1 MKTKCKSIVCISM
14 SILLIVCCFFGCTT
28 KQEEPTTTQTSTT
41 QKEGSVVISNEVI
54 SDVDKTLR
62 DIKDNKDLSTN
73 EPVSGSESS
82 ELSIETEE
90 GVESDA
96 VVEQENISYDGT
108 NSGNGK
114 KLLGKYQGLTYY
126 NQGDSRWANRPY
138 TSSGN
143 RSQTIKS
150 SGCGP
155 TSAAMVISSS
165 KGAILPTTTANLFV
179 SNGYR
184 TKNNGTAWACWS
196 FVADYFGF
204 KEYHTTTNFNKALS
218 YLKTDKDKNGISDYF
233 VVVSVNSGLWTTGG
247 HYIVLIGH
255 SGNTITVYDP
265 YLYAGKYKTASRKAA
280 KVKVVGNSAYVSEA
294 SFKKYSNAVKY
305 WIFSND
311 QTGKA
316 PKVTKVNYVR
326 YVATS
331 ESVLNVRNTYSN
343 SGKIV
348 GTVKKGEKVK
358 VSAIC
363 NGYSQ
368 IGSNRWVSS
377 KYLTSTNPNAK
388 PAKKPAAKPKY
399 ITEVGKTYK
408 FAKDTVLYS
417 KSNLSGT
424 KYQYKKG
431 TSAKVKKHISEKV
444 DYVLIP
450 ATGRSAYIKSSD
462 LKANSSTKSKKKST
476 VGKTKTLK
484 SDRTLYSKSNLSG
497 TKYQYKKGT
506 TVTILKN
513 VSSKVDKVK
522 VKTTGRV
529 AYIDSTKS
537 YK

>member
-1 MKTKCKSIVCISM
+1 MKTTCKSILCISM
-14 SILLIVCCFFGCTT
+14 SILLIICCFFGCTN
-28 KQEEPTTTQTSTT
+28 KQEDETTTSVTT
-41 QKEGSVVISNEVI
+41 TKKDNSVAISNEVI
-54 SDVDKTLR
+54 SDVDKTLK
-62 DIKDNKDLSTN
+62 DIKENKDLSTN

-82 ELSIETEE
+82 EMSIETEE
-90 GVESDA
+90 AVESDA

-143 RSQTIKS
+143 KSQTIKS

-204 KEYHTTTNFNKALS
+204 NEYYTTTDFNKALS

-265 YLYAGKYKTASRKAA
+265 YLYAGKYNTASRKAA
-280 KVKVVGNSAYVSEA
+280 NVKVVGNSAYVTESN
-294 SFKKYSNAVKY
+294 FKKYSNAVKY
-305 WIFSND
+305 WAFSND

-326 YVATS
+326 YVSTS
-331 ESVLNVRNTYSN
+331 ESVLNVRNTYST

-348 GTVKKGEKVK
+348 DTLKKGEKITVTA
-358 VSAIC
+358 VC
-363 NGYSQ
+363 NGFSQ
-368 IGSNRWVSS
+368 IGSDRWVSS
-377 KYLTSTNPNAK
+377 SYLTSTNPTVKSSNTATST
-388 PAKKPAAKPKY
+388 PKY

-408 FAKDTVLYS
+408 FAKETTLYS

-424 KYQYKKG
+424 KYSYKKG
-431 TSAKVKKHISEKV
+431 TSAKVKKHVSEKV

-450 ATGRSAYIKSSD
+450 ATGRYAYVNSSD
-462 LKANSSTKSKKKST
+462 LKSTSSEKSTKVST
-476 VGKTKTLK
+476 VGKTKILK
-484 SDRTLYSKSNLSG
+484 IDSTMYSKSNLTG

-506 TVTILKN
+506 TVTILQN
-513 VSSKVDKVK
+513 VSSKIDKVK
-522 VKTTGRV
+522 VKLTGRV
-529 AYIDSTKS
+529 AYIDSTKN

>member
-1 MKTKCKSIVCISM
+1 MKTKFKSILCISM
-14 SILLIVCCFFGCTT
+14 SILLIVCCFFGCTN
-28 KQEEPTTTQTSTT
+28 KQEDETTTNLTT
-41 QKEGSVVISNEVI
+41 TEKDTSVVISNEVI
-54 SDVDKTLR
+54 SDVDKTLK
-62 DIKDNKDLSTN
+62 DIKENKDLSTN
-73 EPVSGSESS
+73 EPISGSQSS
-82 ELSIETEE
+82 EMSIETEE
-90 GVESDA
+90 AVESDA

-108 NSGNGK
+108 NSGNGT

-126 NQGDSRWANRPY
+126 NQGDSRWANRLY
-138 TSSGN
+138 TSCGN
-143 RSQTIKS
+143 KSQTIKS

-165 KGAILPTTTANLFV
+165 KGAILPTTTASLFV

-204 KEYHTTTNFNKALS
+204 KEYYATTNFNTALS

-233 VVVSVNSGLWTTGG
+233 IVVSVNSGLWTTGG

-255 SGNTITVYDP
+255 SGSTITVYDP
-265 YLYAGKYKTASRKAA
+265 YLYSGKYNTASRKAA
-280 KVKVVGNSAYVSEA
+280 NVKVVGNSAYVTEA
-294 SFKKYSNAVKY
+294 NFKKYSNAVKY
-305 WIFSND
+305 WVFSND
-311 QTGKA
+311 QTGVA

-326 YVATS
+326 YVSTS
-331 ESVLNVRNTYSN
+331 SSVLNVRNTYST

-348 GTVKKGEKVK
+348 DTLKKGKKVT
-358 VSAIC
+358 VTAVC
-363 NGYSQ
+363 NGFSQ

-377 KYLTSTNPNAK
+377 KYLTSTNPNATSATTTK
-388 PAKKPAAKPKY
+388 QTY

-408 FAKDTVLYS
+408 FAKDTTLYS

-450 ATGRSAYIKSSD
+450 ATGRYAYVKSAD
-462 LKANSSTKSKKKST
+462 LKSTSTKSTKVST

-484 SDRTLYSKSNLSG
+484 SDCTLYSKSNLSG

-506 TVTILKN
+506 TVTILQN
-513 VSSKVDKVK
+513 VSSSVDKVK
-522 VKTTGRV
+522 VKQTGRI
-529 AYIDSTKS
+529 AYINSTKS